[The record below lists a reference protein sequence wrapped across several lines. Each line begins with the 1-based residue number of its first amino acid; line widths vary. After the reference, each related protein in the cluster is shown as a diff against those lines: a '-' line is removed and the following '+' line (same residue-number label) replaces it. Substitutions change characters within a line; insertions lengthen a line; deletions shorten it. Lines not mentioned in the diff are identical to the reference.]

1 MSFRI
6 EKKIILNQ
14 KNTFKFKNWLKQ
26 NNIKII
32 YSDRQISSIYFDNKI
47 NQSFY
52 ESEEGVVPRKKIRLR
67 YYGNNKDKI
76 LLEKK
81 ISSAEG
87 RFKESKPFHGNLKNL
102 RIFDKNYGICYPVI
116 YIQYLRSYYIFKGL
130 RITYDRNIKYKK
142 IYSNF
147 LVSNVFYEE
156 KNNIIE
162 IKNNNLNNINFI
174 YQNMPFEY
182 SRFSKYCEA
191 KLKLNSLKK

>member
-6 EKKIILNQ
+6 EKKIILNKQ
-14 KNTFKFKNWLKQ
+14 KTFKFKDWLRQ
-26 NNIKII
+26 NNIKNI
-32 YSDRQISSIYFDNKI
+32 YTDRQVSSIYFDNKI

-87 RFKESKPFHGNLKNL
+87 RFKETKPFYGNLKNF
-102 RIFDKNYGICYPVI
+102 RIFDKNYGVCYPVI
-116 YIQYLRSYYIFKGL
+116 YIQYLRSYYIYKGL

-142 IYSNF
+142 IHSNF
-147 LVSNVFYEE
+147 RVSNLSYKE
-156 KNNIIE
+156 NNNVIE
-162 IKNNNLNNINFI
+162 IKNNNLKNNNFI
-174 YQNMPFEY
+174 EQNIPFSY
-182 SRFSKYCEA
+182 SRFSKYCQA
-191 KLKLNSLKK
+191 KLKLNHF